1 MCQRRFV
8 SFKSLVLWRNL
19 HYKQLRGSRI
29 LYQKRWL
36 QLFQIIIQFAV
47 RFPVVMKGAIKRRF
61 ASWNSQY
68 LYDVS
73 KNEDHSVDIILSPY
87 GQSCVLLTNP
97 YDTSE
102 VPMRVSVSVERSRF
116 DCSVPYRVF
125 SHVPVA
131 HCYQC
136 GAIRICKGVCHLRC
150 HSILVSVSF
159 PSSITPS
166 SWFFLLY

>member
-1 MCQRRFV
+1 
-8 SFKSLVLWRNL
+8 
-19 HYKQLRGSRI
+19 
-29 LYQKRWL
+29 
-36 QLFQIIIQFAV
+36 
-47 RFPVVMKGAIKRRF
+47 MKGAIKRRF

-116 DCSVPYRVF
+116 DCEKADEQERGTTYLKRFRFHFCLCYRQQDKQIHKTGDD
-125 SHVPVA
+125 SHRTINSINKQRVNGILQA
-131 HCYQC
+131 YIGLKQYTWIGRDCN
-136 GAIRICKGVCHLRC
+136 RIPFRHDG
-150 HSILVSVSF
+150 F
-159 PSSITPS
+159 
-166 SWFFLLY
+166 